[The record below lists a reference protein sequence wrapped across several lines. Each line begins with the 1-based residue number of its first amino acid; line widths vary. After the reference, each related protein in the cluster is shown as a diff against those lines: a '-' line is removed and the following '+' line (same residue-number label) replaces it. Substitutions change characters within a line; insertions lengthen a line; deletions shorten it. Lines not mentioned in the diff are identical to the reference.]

1 MKSCFAKH
9 KKYFS
14 LVMVFTLAICL
25 CACGAETKTYVDPH
39 AGMVSVSDG
48 RGGEMWVTL
57 YDDVPASSFVAD
69 QFYPDGTYID
79 YSGSQYKALRG
90 IDVSEHQGTIDWQKV
105 HDDGVDYAIIRV
117 GYRGYSEGKLFEDAC
132 FKTNIEGAK
141 AVGLKVGV
149 YFFSQAVNTLEATE
163 EADFL
168 LNSVKGYKLD
178 LPIYFDWERVGEVG
192 QTRVDDVDGTTITD
206 CALAFCGTVETAG
219 YDAGVYFYR
228 SLGYYDYEL
237 NRLTNLIFW
246 VGAPGSAPDFY
257 YKHTMWQ
264 YSFTGT
270 VNGIEGGTDLNLLF
284 EEVPVSA
291 ASSPAQSDDFGEAIP
306 PEVTM
311 P

>member
-9 KKYFS
+9 KSFIS
-14 LVMVFTLAICL
+14 LVTAVTLAICL
-25 CACGAETKTYVDPH
+25 CACGVETEPYVDPH

-48 RGGEMWVTL
+48 KGGEMWVPL
-57 YDDVPASSFVAD
+57 YDDVLASSFVAD
-69 QFYPDGTYID
+69 QFYSDGTYID
-79 YSGSQYKALRG
+79 YSGTQYKALRG
-90 IDVSEHQGTIDWQKV
+90 IDVSEHQGAIDWQKV
-105 HDDGVDYAIIRV
+105 HDDGVDYAIIRA
-117 GYRGYSEGKLFEDAC
+117 GYRGYSEGKLFEDAR
-132 FKTNIEGAK
+132 FKINIEGAK
-141 AVGLKVGV
+141 AAGLKVGV
-149 YFFSQAVNTLEATE
+149 YFFSQAVNTSEATE
-163 EADFL
+163 EAEFL

-192 QTRVDDVDGTTITD
+192 QTRVDDVDGSTITD
-206 CALAFCGTVETAG
+206 CALAFCGAVETAG
-219 YDAGVYFYR
+219 FDAGVYFYR

-237 NRLTNLIFW
+237 DRLKNLIFW
-246 VGAPGSAPDFY
+246 VGAPGNAPDFY

-284 EEVPVSA
+284 EEAPASASNSPTSSAVPDGVV
-291 ASSPAQSDDFGEAIP
+291 P

>member
-1 MKSCFAKH
+1 
-9 KKYFS
+9 
-14 LVMVFTLAICL
+14 
-25 CACGAETKTYVDPH
+25 
-39 AGMVSVSDG
+39 
-48 RGGEMWVTL
+48 MWVTL
-57 YDDVPASSFVAD
+57 YDDVPASSFAAD
-69 QFYPDGTYID
+69 QFYSDGTYID
-79 YSGSQYKALRG
+79 YSGKQYKALRG
-90 IDVSEHQGTIDWQKV
+90 IDVSEHQGAIDWQKV
-105 HDDGVDYAIIRV
+105 RDDGVEYAIIRA

-141 AVGLKVGV
+141 SAGLKVGV

-163 EADFL
+163 EAEFL
-168 LNSVKGYKLD
+168 LSSVKDYDLD
-178 LPIYFDWERVGEVG
+178 LPVFFDWEQVTEVG
-192 QTRVDDVDGTTITD
+192 KTRVDNVDGTAITD

-237 NRLTNLIFW
+237 NRLTNLVFW

-291 ASSPAQSDDFGEAIP
+291 SNSQPPSEASDEPMP